1 MKTNEQKQGK
11 TRLPEPEPEQMEKRL
26 LRAFRCGD
34 QRKQYLILRFAEQLT
49 R

>member
-11 TRLPEPEPEQMEKRL
+11 TRLPEQEQMEKRL

-49 R
+49 K

>member
-11 TRLPEPEPEQMEKRL
+11 TRLPGPEQMEKRL

-34 QRKQYLILRFAEQLT
+34 QRKQDLILRFAEQLT
-49 R
+49 S